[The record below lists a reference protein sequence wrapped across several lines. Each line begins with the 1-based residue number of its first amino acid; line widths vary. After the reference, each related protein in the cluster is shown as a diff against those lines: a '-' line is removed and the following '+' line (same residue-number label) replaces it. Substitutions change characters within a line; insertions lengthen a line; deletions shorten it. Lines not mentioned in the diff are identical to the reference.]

1 MTSTRNRRPRSAR
14 SARSAR
20 SRAFSLAALFALVAV
35 LGAACAERPA
45 ESSAQPYA
53 GVVDSALPI
62 DTLLRR
68 FRATLADT
76 PTMLRSA
83 STSREEVARALL
95 AALTARDTA
104 TVRALVLSRAE
115 FAWLYYPHTKF
126 TAPPY
131 ELGPELVWIP
141 LIGASEKG
149 ASRMLE
155 RLGGRRLR
163 FERLLCPDSAVTEGP
178 NRITTGCTVRFDI
191 ADSATVE
198 LRLFSSFIERDGRV
212 KVLSYANDL

>member
-1 MTSTRNRRPRSAR
+1 MITFPLPRSIRTAR
-14 SARSAR
+14 A
-20 SRAFSLAALFALVAV
+20 AALVCTLVLAT
-35 LGAACAERPA
+35 AAGSACGERGTDKAPA
-45 ESSAQPYA
+45 ETPYV

-68 FRATLADT
+68 FRATMADT
-76 PTMLRSA
+76 PTTIIGGA
-83 STSREEVARALL
+83 TTREALARQLL
-95 AALTARDTA
+95 AAVGARDTA
-104 TVRALVLSRAE
+104 TVRTLVLSRAE

-149 ASRMLE
+149 AARLLD
-155 RLGGRRLR
+155 RLGGRTLR
-163 FERLLCPDSAVTEGP
+163 YERLLCPDSTVVEGP
-178 NRITTGCTVRFDI
+178 NRITTGCAVRFAI

-198 LRLFSSFIERDGRV
+198 LRLFSSFVERDGRV